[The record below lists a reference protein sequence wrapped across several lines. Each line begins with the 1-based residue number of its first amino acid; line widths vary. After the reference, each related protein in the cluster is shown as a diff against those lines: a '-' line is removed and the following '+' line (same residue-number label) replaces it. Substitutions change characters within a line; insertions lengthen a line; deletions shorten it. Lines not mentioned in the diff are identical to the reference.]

1 MFGNLSHVA
10 HLGRIIQGMD
20 GNRNLLPWILSGLS
34 IATAAI
40 AITAGSIKTTGFIER
55 TSASAPATQ
64 PVPLPSTAQMVAPV
78 SSTPSPSTA
87 YAEPSPAAP
96 APAAETTMPPEEVAA
111 AQEAPGNQI
120 WACTT
125 NGIKTF
131 SNNPCGEKSA
141 LLDVGPV
148 NTMEAT
154 RVPPSAHQYMPDPHY
169 APDYPPQETPEQSD
183 EVYSTYGVGVGLVPH
198 YVRKRPKPVYPS
210 QHHRGP
216 QPRNY

>member
-1 MFGNLSHVA
+1 
-10 HLGRIIQGMD
+10 MD

-40 AITAGSIKTTGFIER
+40 AITAGYER
-55 TSASAPATQ
+55 TRSIAPQAQ
-64 PVPLPSTAQMVAPV
+64 ALQSTAQSTAPV
-78 SSTPSPSTA
+78 LSTPSPMTA
-87 YAEPSPAAP
+87 DSEPSPTAP
-96 APAAETTMPPEEVAA
+96 APAAEVTLPPEEVAA
-111 AQEAPGNQI
+111 AQEPGNQI

-125 NGIKTF
+125 NGIKTY
-131 SNNPCGEKSA
+131 SNNPCGEKSS

-169 APDYPPQETPEQSD
+169 APDYASQEAQEQPE
-183 EVYSTYGVGVGLVPH
+183 EAYPVYGVGPTYGVGLVPN
-198 YVRKRPKPVYPS
+198 YVRKRPVHVYPT

>member
-1 MFGNLSHVA
+1 
-10 HLGRIIQGMD
+10 MD

-40 AITAGSIKTTGFIER
+40 AITVGSIKTSGIIER
-55 TSASAPATQ
+55 TGSTALETQAAPLA
-64 PVPLPSTAQMVAPV
+64 STAQVQ
-78 SSTPSPSTA
+78 STPAIAT
-87 YAEPSPAAP
+87 AEPAP
-96 APAAETTMPPEEVAA
+96 APAGAIEAQLPPQEIAA
-111 AQEAPGNQI
+111 AQEAPSNQI

-125 NGIKTF
+125 NGVKTY

-154 RVPPSAHQYMPDPHY
+154 RVPPSAHQYTPEQHY
-169 APDYPPQETPEQSD
+169 APDYASQDAPEQPE
-183 EVYSTYGVGVGLVPH
+183 EVYSSYGVGVGVVPH
-198 YVRKRPKPVYPS
+198 YVRKRPIHVYPM

>member
-1 MFGNLSHVA
+1 
-10 HLGRIIQGMD
+10 MD

-40 AITAGSIKTTGFIER
+40 AITAGSLKTTGVPE
-55 TSASAPATQ
+55 TQ
-64 PVPLPSTAQMVAPV
+64 SVPLAPTTPALATPPLFTGHAEPAPTA
-78 SSTPSPSTA
+78 
-87 YAEPSPAAP
+87 PSPAAE
-96 APAAETTMPPEEVAA
+96 ATVPPEDVAA
-111 AQEAPGNQI
+111 AQEAPNNQI

-125 NGIKTF
+125 NGVKTY

-141 LLDVGPV
+141 LLDIGPV

-169 APDYPPQETPEQSD
+169 APDYPPQEAPEQS
-183 EVYSTYGVGVGLVPH
+183 EEAYSSYGVGVVPH
-198 YVRKRPKPVYPS
+198 YVRKRPIHVYPT
-210 QHHRGP
+210 QHHRGL

>member
-1 MFGNLSHVA
+1 
-10 HLGRIIQGMD
+10 MD

-40 AITAGSIKTTGFIER
+40 AISARFER
-55 TSASAPATQ
+55 TSSVAPETQ
-64 PVPLPSTAQMVAPV
+64 ALQSTAQSTAPV
-78 SSTPSPSTA
+78 LSTPSPITA
-87 YAEPSPAAP
+87 NSEPSPAAP
-96 APAAETTMPPEEVAA
+96 SPAAEATMPPAEVAA
-111 AQEAPGNQI
+111 AQEPGNQI

-125 NGIKTF
+125 NGIKTY

-141 LLDVGPV
+141 LLEVGPV

-154 RVPPSAHQYMPDPHY
+154 RVPPSAHQYMPEPHY
-169 APDYPPQETPEQSD
+169 APDSASQEAQEQPEEAYPAY
-183 EVYSTYGVGVGLVPH
+183 EVGPTYGVGLVPY
-198 YVRKRPKPVYPS
+198 YVRKKPVHVYPT

>member
-1 MFGNLSHVA
+1 
-10 HLGRIIQGMD
+10 MD
-20 GNRNLLPWILSGLS
+20 GKRNLLPWVLSGLS
-34 IATAAI
+34 IAAAAI
-40 AITAGSIKTTGFIER
+40 AIAAVSIKTTGLIER
-55 TSASAPATQ
+55 TGTIAAATQAVPLQATAQSSAPI
-64 PVPLPSTAQMVAPV
+64 LST
-78 SSTPSPSTA
+78 TSPSTA

-96 APAAETTMPPEEVAA
+96 APATQAIMPQDEVAA

-125 NGIKTF
+125 NGIKTY
-131 SNNPCGEKSA
+131 SNNPCGEKSS

-154 RVPPSAHQYMPDPHY
+154 RVPPAVHQYMPEQLYVPESEAQE
-169 APDYPPQETPEQSD
+169 APQQPEET
-183 EVYSTYGVGVGLVPH
+183 YSTYGVGVGLVPH
-198 YVRKRPKPVYPS
+198 YVRKRPIHIYPT